1 MGRNGETPIF
11 DAITP
16 PKINIDT
23 KMAIF
28 FKGATFSSQPII
40 LAIQP
45 LVFGGVFG
53 VIQHETTIFQVDVWG
68 RDVKWKNVRFW
79 QASWKPHVCLS
90 LKNPAD
96 TVDGSEIP
104 NNHLGWC

>member
-1 MGRNGETPIF
+1 MCRDRSGFSVIPTVGTLNHQVLMGRNGETPIF

-68 RDVKWKNVRFW
+68 RDVK
-79 QASWKPHVCLS
+79 
-90 LKNPAD
+90 
-96 TVDGSEIP
+96 
-104 NNHLGWC
+104 